1 MNKLYNSRDILPKLA
16 SEKPNLFLVKYEFR
30 KYYENVTSYI
40 EVYNIT
46 VPANRKEKQEK
57 VMLNFDYRRPES
69 LDDALSLRKKWG
81 GKSSLLMGGTDLF
94 LAIEEEVRCPELL
107 IDLKK
112 IKELSTLE
120 ERDGSIHIGAA
131 VTYSELIRSELV
143 HEKLPGIWE
152 SSRLVASVGIRNSAT
167 MAGNI
172 CNAVPS
178 AESAAPLMVRDALIH
193 MVSHNGKRSV
203 PVVDF
208 FTGPRRTVVKDD
220 EIVTSI
226 SVPIVKGKFGE
237 SYVKLG
243 RYRGEDIA
251 QVATAVFVDG
261 NLNYTI
267 AYGAVGPV
275 PMRIPGAEA
284 LLKGNKPT
292 ADLVERAKEEMLN
305 TVSPI
310 GDIRASREYRIH
322 MCAVMFEKAVEAA
335 YGRMEKGTPAYGTRL
350 I

>member
-1 MNKLYNSRDILPKLA
+1 LRIDWALYRYKTEEISLA
-16 SEKPNLFLVKYEFR
+16 KAAAVADVSFDR
-30 KYYENVTSYI
+30 M
-40 EVYNIT
+40 
-46 VPANRKEKQEK
+46 KEI
-57 VMLNFDYRRPES
+57 MLQRGVEPRLGPES
-69 LDDALSLRKKWG
+69 LDEALSLKKKWG
-81 GKSSLLMGGTDLF
+81 EKSSLLMGGTDLF
-94 LAIEEEVRCPELL
+94 LTIEEEVRRPELL

-112 IKELSTLE
+112 IGELSTLE
-120 ERDGSIHIGAA
+120 ERGGSIHIGAA
-131 VTYSELIRSELV
+131 VTYSELIGSDLV

-152 SSRLVASVGIRNSAT
+152 SSRLVASMGIRNSAT

-178 AESAAPLMVRDALIH
+178 AESAAPLMVREALIH
-193 MVSHNGKRSV
+193 IASPSGNRSV

-208 FTGPRRTVVKDD
+208 FTGPRRTVVKND
-220 EIVTSI
+220 EIVTSL
-226 SVPIVKGKFGE
+226 SVPLVKGKFGE

-251 QVATAVFVDG
+251 QVATAVMVDG
-261 NLNYTI
+261 RLNYTI

-284 LLKGNKPT
+284 LLKGKKPT
-292 ADLVERAKEEMLN
+292 ADLVEKAKADMLN

-310 GDIRASREYRIH
+310 GDIRASREYRLH
-322 MCAVMFEKAVEAA
+322 MCSVMFEKAVAA
-335 YGRMEKGTPAYGTRL
+335 AFGRMETGTPAYGTRL

>member
-1 MNKLYNSRDILPKLA
+1 
-16 SEKPNLFLVKYEFR
+16 
-30 KYYENVTSYI
+30 
-40 EVYNIT
+40 
-46 VPANRKEKQEK
+46 
-57 VMLNFDYRRPES
+57 MLNFDYRRPES
-69 LDDALSLRKKWG
+69 LDEALSLRKEWG

-94 LAIEEEVRCPELL
+94 LAIEEEVRRPELL

-112 IKELSTLE
+112 IRALSGLE
-120 ERDGSIHIGAA
+120 EKDGAVHIGAA
-131 VTYSELIRSELV
+131 VTYSELIHSDLV
-143 HEKLPGIWE
+143 HQKLPGIWE

-167 MAGNI
+167 MVGNI

-178 AESAAPLMVRDALIH
+178 AESATPLMIRDAVIH
-193 MVSHNGKRSV
+193 ITSASGSRSV
-203 PVVDF
+203 PAVEF

-226 SVPIVKGKFGE
+226 SVPLMKGKFGE

-251 QVATAVFVDG
+251 QVATAVLVDE
-261 NLNYTI
+261 NWNYRI

-275 PMRIPGAEA
+275 PMGIPGAEA
-284 LLKGNKPT
+284 VLKGKKPA
-292 ADLVERAKEEMLN
+292 ADLIEKAKSEVLN

-310 GDIRASREYRIH
+310 GDIRASKEYRLH
-322 MCAVMFEKAVEAA
+322 MCAVMFEKAIDAA
-335 YGRMEKGTPAYGTRL
+335 VSRMETGAPAYGARL

>member
-1 MNKLYNSRDILPKLA
+1 
-16 SEKPNLFLVKYEFR
+16 
-30 KYYENVTSYI
+30 
-40 EVYNIT
+40 
-46 VPANRKEKQEK
+46 
-57 VMLNFDYRRPES
+57 MLNFDYRRPES
-69 LDDALSLRKKWG
+69 LVEALSLRKEWG

-94 LAIEEEVRCPELL
+94 LAIEEEVRRPELL

-112 IKELSTLE
+112 IDELSRLE
-120 ERDGSIHIGAA
+120 EKDGSVHIGAA
-131 VTYSELIRSELV
+131 VTYSELIRSDLI
-143 HEKLPGIWE
+143 HDKLPGIWE

-167 MAGNI
+167 MVGNI

-178 AESAAPLMVRDALIH
+178 AESAAPLMVRGAMIH
-193 MVSHNGKRSV
+193 IASSSGSRTV
-203 PVVDF
+203 PAVDF

-226 SVPIVKGKFGE
+226 SVPLLKGKFGE

-251 QVATAVFVDG
+251 QVATAVLVDEK
-261 NLNYTI
+261 LNFAI

-284 LLKGNKPT
+284 VLKGKKPT
-292 ADLVERAKEEMLN
+292 ADLLDKAKAEVLS
-305 TVSPI
+305 TVTPI
-310 GDIRASREYRIH
+310 ADIRASREYRLH
-322 MCAVMFEKAVEAA
+322 MCAVMFEKAIAA
-335 YGRMEKGTPAYGTRL
+335 AVSRMETGAPAYGARL